1 MSALRILLLSLLLGT
16 ATGAHAQTV
25 HIRFSDIR
33 SAKGQIIVKVYTDDK
48 AFEDNKPIKTVKFTK
63 RGAGTMA
70 ATIDLEPGT
79 YGLALL
85 DDEDGNTKME
95 YNMIGM
101 PKEGFGF
108 SDFYLTGLKKPKFE
122 QFKFTLSPNQKKNIE
137 MKIRYL

>member
-1 MSALRILLLSLLLGT
+1 MNAFRILFFSLLLGT
-16 ATGAHAQTV
+16 ATSASAQTV
-25 HIRFSDIR
+25 LMRFSGIR

-48 AFEDNKPIKTVKFTK
+48 SFEDNKPIKTVKFAK
-63 RGAGTMA
+63 RGTGTLA

-79 YGLALL
+79 YGFALL
-85 DDEDGNTKME
+85 DDEDGNTKKE
-95 YNMIGM
+95 YNMVGM

>member
-1 MSALRILLLSLLLGT
+1 MNALRIALLSLLLGT
-16 ATGAHAQTV
+16 GASAPAQTV
-25 HIRFSDIR
+25 YLRFSGIR
-33 SAKGQIIVKVYTDDK
+33 SPKGQIIVKVYTDDK
-48 AFEDNKPIKTVKFTK
+48 GFEDNKPIKTVKFTK
-63 RGAGTMA
+63 RSAGTMA

-108 SDFYLTGLKKPKFE
+108 SDFYLTGLKKPKFD

>member
-1 MSALRILLLSLLLGT
+1 MNIFRITLLSLLLGT
-16 ATGAHAQTV
+16 ALSAPAQTV
-25 HIRFSDIR
+25 YLRFSGIR
-33 SAKGQIIVKVYTDDK
+33 SSKGQIIVKVYTDDK
-48 AFEDNKPIKTVKFTK
+48 GFEDNKPIKTVKFTK
-63 RGAGTMA
+63 RSAGTMA

-79 YGLALL
+79 YGIALL